1 MAFIIDTNM
10 LSNIDIDL
18 TWAPPLL
25 AFLSVIGVVAGMIR
39 WLVKH
44 YLDELKAEFKP
55 NGGGSMKDAINRLEK
70 DQSKLY
76 EKIEKV
82 EEANLETHKDL
93 SNKIDMVYTT
103 IINTLKDK

>member
-1 MAFIIDTNM
+1 M
-10 LSNIDIDL
+10 LESLNIDL
-18 TWAPPLL
+18 SWAPPVL
-25 AFLSVIGVVAGMIR
+25 AFLSVLGIVAGLIR

-70 DQSKLY
+70 DQARLY
-76 EKIEKV
+76 EKIENV

-93 SNKIDMVYTT
+93 STKIDMVYTT
-103 IINTLKDK
+103 IINVLRDK

>member
-1 MAFIIDTNM
+1 MFPN
-10 LSNIDIDL
+10 IDL

-25 AFLSVIGVVAGMIR
+25 ALLSVLGIIAGLIR

-55 NGGGSMKDAINRLEK
+55 NGGGSMKDAINRLENE
-70 DQSKLY
+70 QVRLY

-82 EEANLETHKDL
+82 EETNLETHKDL
-93 SNKIDMVYTT
+93 STKIDMVHTT
-103 IINTLKDK
+103 IINVLKNK